1 MNNIYWRNWLFFS
14 VSLPTLI
21 TVVGNV
27 THLCKLLWNTHY
39 SNIVLTEVSAILPVL
54 NLWRMY
60 LLSDIHVNTYIT
72 NKCIR
77 IWKLEKKKKNRFKKK
92 NANSGLLTI
101 YLHLHSNYLSYD
113 EKKCDSIKKPWMT
126 TIWRAYCKKQINKN
140 KNSQFHHCFL
150 NVYKTILKLC
160 IIIFTAM
167 YSGTFFQTSL

>member
-77 IWKLEKKKKNRFKKK
+77 IWKLEKKKKKTGLKRKMQILGYWLSICIYIQITSVMMRKNVIVSKNREWQRFEEPI
-92 NANSGLLTI
+92 A
-101 YLHLHSNYLSYD
+101 
-113 EKKCDSIKKPWMT
+113 
-126 TIWRAYCKKQINKN
+126 KN
-140 KNSQFHHCFL
+140 K
-150 NVYKTILKLC
+150 
-160 IIIFTAM
+160 
-167 YSGTFFQTSL
+167 